1 MNPILTQSETILFF
15 VIGSKIKSENKNNL
29 KKIIN
34 EEFLKI
40 KNSEINVKTFE
51 IIKQNIKNSEKITRE
66 STERIVNFYR
76 EEFFTYGRVRNYQE
90 SLSILDKISTKD
102 LTRIVKK
109 FHF

>member
-1 MNPILTQSETILFF
+1 M
-15 VIGSKIKSENKNNL
+15 IGSKIKSENKNNL

-40 KNSEINVKTFE
+40 KNGEINVKTFE

-76 EEFFTYGRVRNYQE
+76 EEFFTYGKVRDYQE
-90 SLSILDKISTKD
+90 SLDILDKISTAD
-102 LTRIVKK
+102 LIHVAKK
-109 FHF
+109 FNF